1 MKFFDYFTEGL
12 KNTLKLKNRAGM
24 SFKNEAVPV
33 RPNTILDTWYM
44 GDFTS
49 ATYEVAVEYGA
60 NDIERLTVVVSA
72 RVNQAS
78 LTVYGRTNSGK
89 DLVQFTTTVNSSN
102 VSLIVSPFY
111 SADNVSS
118 LTGVYLTWTA
128 VYAERMVRLQIPTT
142 DGESTNIGG
151 ELGVLSNWTSNL
163 GNNVIQVNDAG
174 SIAISNIGT
183 IISLGIQPLVSAF
196 ILDTLT
202 LQNTDGNISIVL
214 TPTVQVSGSISGNT
228 LTITSN
234 NGKLGIGMIISDGVG
249 LITGTTIIAGPL
261 TGTATSFSST
271 WTVSNTGT
279 VTGISSIISN
289 TLTISLSQV
298 PNLTVNYSF
307 ISTIQSGTLDNTRIG
322 PNTPLAGTVST
333 LSISGTTSLSQ
344 SNSVITIK
352 PKGVG
357 TVNLHPTQV
366 GTIDNIVIGSVV
378 PVTAKFTTLTITQ
391 QPTLNNQLVS
401 LGNIQARLLLG
412 AI

>member
-151 ELGVLSNWTSNL
+151 ELGVLSNWTNNL

>member
-142 DGESTNIGG
+142 NGESTNSGG
-151 ELGVLSNWTSNL
+151 ELGVLSNWTNNL

-183 IISLGIQPLVSAF
+183 IISPGIQPLVSAF

-322 PNTPLAGTVST
+322 PSTPLAGTVST